1 MTRALDDLSAFLFH
15 ESRDAWLLLDPA
27 TDCILDANAAAEQL
41 TGRSRD
47 DLRTTTATDLLRK
60 SSPPLAGTRKAFPAG
75 APLQLLTLTAGTAP
89 LPAAGR
95 SSPPSATVLMVDDE
109 PLIRALG
116 RAVLERA
123 GYRVILA
130 VDGQEAV
137 ELYRQARGTIDL
149 VVLDLTMPRLSG
161 AEALRQLTELDPMV
175 RVILSS
181 GYSDSS
187 EEDLAYPQVRGT
199 VAKPYRPDD
208 LLRGVRAALED
219 KSAE

>member
-27 TDCILDANAAAEQL
+27 TDRVLDANAAAEQL

-47 DLRTTTATDLLRK
+47 DLRTTTGTDLLRK

-75 APLQLLTLTAGTAP
+75 VPLQLLILTARATT
-89 LPAAGR
+89 LPAAGQ
-95 SSPPSATVLMVDDE
+95 SSPSATVLMVDDE

>member
-1 MTRALDDLSAFLFH
+1 MASSSLAGRDGARSVLKHRSLPESVH
-15 ESRDAWLLLDPA
+15 EV
-27 TDCILDANAAAEQL
+27 
-41 TGRSRD
+41 
-47 DLRTTTATDLLRK
+47 LRTRILNNEI
-60 SSPPLAGTRKAFPAG
+60 PAG
-75 APLQLLTLTAGTAP
+75 APLQLLALTAGATNV
-89 LPAAGR
+89 PAAGQL
-95 SSPPSATVLMVDDE
+95 PPAATVMMVDDE

-161 AEALRQLTELDPMV
+161 AEALRQLTEFGPMV

-208 LLRGVRAALED
+208 LLRGVRAALQD